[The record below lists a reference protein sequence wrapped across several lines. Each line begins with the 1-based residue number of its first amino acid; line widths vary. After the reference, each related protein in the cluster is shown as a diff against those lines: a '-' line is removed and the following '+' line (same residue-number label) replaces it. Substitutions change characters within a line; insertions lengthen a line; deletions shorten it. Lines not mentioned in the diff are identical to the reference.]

1 MNWGYK
7 ILIVIIAFMI
17 AILSMV
23 FVAFRQTND
32 MLDENYYEKE
42 MNYQSL
48 IDAAQNLNLVND
60 SLLINQNESY
70 VIVHVP
76 ITLISNFE
84 KGNLT
89 FLRIDDKRKDF
100 TFDFKPNE
108 EGILQIE
115 KFKFIPGTYKARMK
129 WRNLG
134 KDYYREQNLIVE

>member
-7 ILIVIIAFMI
+7 ILIFIIAFII
-17 AILSMV
+17 AMLSMV

-32 MLDENYYEKE
+32 MVDENYYEKE

-48 IDAAQNLNLVND
+48 IDAAQNLNLVSD
-60 SLLINQNESY
+60 SILINQNESY
-70 VIVHVP
+70 VIVNIP
-76 ITLISNFE
+76 NSLISNFE
-84 KGNLT
+84 QGNLS
-89 FLRIDDKRKDF
+89 FLRIDDKRKDV

-108 EGILQIE
+108 KGVLLIE
-115 KFKFIPGTYKARMK
+115 KFKFVSGAYKARIK

>member
-7 ILIVIIAFMI
+7 ILVVIIAFMI

-76 ITLISNFE
+76 RTLISNFE
-84 KGNLT
+84 QGNLT

-115 KFKFIPGTYKARMK
+115 KFKFIPGTYKARIK

>member
-84 KGNLT
+84 QGNLT

>member
-7 ILIVIIAFMI
+7 ILLVIIAFMI

-60 SLLINQNESY
+60 SLLINQNETY

-76 ITLISNFE
+76 RTLISNFE
-84 KGNLT
+84 QGNLT

>member
-7 ILIVIIAFMI
+7 ILIVIIAFMV

-48 IDAAQNLNLVND
+48 IDAAQNLNIVND
-60 SLLINQNESY
+60 SILINQNESY
-70 VIVHVP
+70 IIVHVP
-76 ITLISNFE
+76 RTLISNFE
-84 KGNLT
+84 QGNLT

-115 KFKFIPGTYKARMK
+115 KFKFIPGAYKARMK